1 MKQICS
7 LREEILKQREKKVET
22 QNLISNLEN
31 IPPSQSQTYE
41 EYFRPFLKSK
51 IILFLF
57 YYYILFH
64 SFQLNLLKKKR
75 LF

>member
-51 IILFLF
+51 IILFYFMIIF
-57 YYYILFH
+57 YFTHFNSIF
-64 SFQLNLLKKKR
+64 
-75 LF
+75 